1 MSGVWVRCPNCDL
14 EIKVEYMLIATEGSG
29 VTIDPDLSDL
39 EDHARN
45 CEERKHGD

>member
-14 EIKVEYMLIATEGSG
+14 EVKVEYHYLAAEGGG
-29 VTIDPDLSDL
+29 VTIDPDLSLL

-45 CEERKHGD
+45 CEERKHGN

>member
-1 MSGVWVRCPNCDL
+1 MSGLWVRCPNCDL
-14 EIKVEYMLIATEGSG
+14 EVKIEMVFDYLDGNIEIN
-29 VTIDPDLSDL
+29 PDLANI

>member
-1 MSGVWVRCPNCDL
+1 VSGVWVRCPNCDL
-14 EIKVEYMLIATEGSG
+14 EIKVEYMLAMIGDTAT
-29 VTIDPDLSDL
+29 VDPDLSDL